1 MSEPVIIER
10 QIAEIVLPSV
20 AALTSHDADAARAL
34 AAAIEHC
41 VNRDDLKAI
50 ILRLEEDSGIPLPA
64 TESEARAARA
74 QAFFSVN
81 GVYQSICFA
90 NKVTILVADGECA
103 GAGALLAL
111 SCDLVVAAPQAAFHS
126 PFASMPEANF
136 VLAALI
142 MRLNR
147 AKQWALGDRPLSA
160 AEAHEAG
167 LVNEVAED
175 PFAAARAVARAVTR
189 MPLDGIAM
197 SKLMAGA
204 VMDAQG
210 VGQDFDMAGF
220 YAQAQ
225 QFGQAW
231 HG

>member
-1 MSEPVIIER
+1 MSEPIIEH
-10 QIAEIVLPSV
+10 QIAEIAVPSI
-20 AALTSHDADAARAL
+20 AALSSHDAEAARAL
-34 AAAIEHC
+34 AAPIEQC

-50 ILRLEEDSGIPLPA
+50 IIRLGQGGETPQRGA
-64 TESEARAARA
+64 GSEALAERA

-90 NKVTILVADGECA
+90 NKVTILVVDGECA
-103 GAGALLAL
+103 GAGSLLAL

-147 AKQWALGDRPLSA
+147 AKQWALGDRPISA
-160 AEAHEAG
+160 AEAYEAG
-167 LVNEVAED
+167 LVNEVADD
-175 PFAAARAVARAVTR
+175 PLAAARAMARAVTR
-189 MPLDGIAM
+189 MPLDGLAM

-220 YAQAQ
+220 HAQAQ